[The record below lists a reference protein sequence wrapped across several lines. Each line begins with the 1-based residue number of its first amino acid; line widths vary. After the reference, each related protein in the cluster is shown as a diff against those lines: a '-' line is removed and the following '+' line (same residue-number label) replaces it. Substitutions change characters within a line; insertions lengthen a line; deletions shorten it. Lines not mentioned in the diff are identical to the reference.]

1 MNRAMASSPAERPQ
15 RGFMRVVVLEPSE
28 ENRNVLTRELDQ
40 LEGFALVGQSS
51 NGDECLV
58 LLRALVPELL
68 IAPTSFAFRNSM
80 EVTGDVAFPV
90 FVGLGSRE
98 CFPPNDCVFETVN
111 IPLDPNAVRTAMER
125 ARTEIYRRKLD
136 ELSVLLRRYMEYSRG
151 LHRVLTAVHLE
162 DGRTSDIP
170 AEQVMFMA
178 ADGNYIR
185 LHTGSDVHEIRETM
199 SGMTSKLDPAQF
211 ARVHRSFIVNRAHV
225 TTVLRK
231 DGAVTSVLLTN
242 GTEIPVGPNYRSE
255 VDGFEH
261 YSLLSA

>member
-1 MNRAMASSPAERPQ
+1 VS
-15 RGFMRVVVLEPSE
+15 
-28 ENRNVLTRELDQ
+28 
-40 LEGFALVGQSS
+40 
-51 NGDECLV
+51 
-58 LLRALVPELL
+58 
-68 IAPTSFAFRNSM
+68 
-80 EVTGDVAFPV
+80 
-90 FVGLGSRE
+90 
-98 CFPPNDCVFETVN
+98 

-255 VDGFEH
+255 VDGLEH